1 MTERELEFTRLV
13 REYKSTIYAVCYMFS
28 NDSDEVAD
36 LFQDILV
43 NMWKGFDKF
52 RGESAPKTWIYRIAM
67 NLCISADRKK
77 RRSGEIV
84 PLSVDIDPYDDSG
97 SDARQVRQLYSRIN
111 RLGLVDR
118 AIILLWLE
126 ALSYDE
132 IGGIIGISAKN
143 VAVKLVRIKEQLKK
157 IGDDGE

>member
-1 MTERELEFTRLV
+1 MISSPVAHPVEDRLPN
-13 REYKSTIYAVCYMFS
+13 R
-28 NDSDEVAD
+28 
-36 LFQDILV
+36 
-43 NMWKGFDKF
+43 DKF
-52 RGESAPKTWIYRIAM
+52 ALSNQI
-67 NLCISADRKK
+67 
-77 RRSGEIV
+77 
-84 PLSVDIDPYDDSG
+84 LSVAPAWLSMGYLDDSG